1 MEKILEI
8 KKLSGGYDSI
18 QILNGI
24 DLTVYENEFVT
35 IIGPNG
41 CGKSTFIKVI
51 FGIATFYE
59 GKINYKNQDITGMRA
74 DNLVKKGMGYVPQTE
89 NIFPSLTVE
98 ENLQM
103 GGLNL
108 NKIEIEERIEKVYDI
123 FPNIKQ
129 KPYHLAESL
138 SGGERQMLAISRVL
152 ISNPSFIMFD
162 EPTAALSPKFRELII
177 EKISELRNIGITVLI
192 VEQNARLSL
201 GMSDRGYI
209 FSNGKVIHTSKA
221 SNILKDKN
229 IGKYFLGSEKQKN

>member
-74 DNLVKKGMGYVPQTE
+74 DNLVKKGMG
-89 NIFPSLTVE
+89 
-98 ENLQM
+98 
-103 GGLNL
+103 
-108 NKIEIEERIEKVYDI
+108 
-123 FPNIKQ
+123 
-129 KPYHLAESL
+129 
-138 SGGERQMLAISRVL
+138 
-152 ISNPSFIMFD
+152 
-162 EPTAALSPKFRELII
+162 
-177 EKISELRNIGITVLI
+177 
-192 VEQNARLSL
+192 
-201 GMSDRGYI
+201 
-209 FSNGKVIHTSKA
+209 
-221 SNILKDKN
+221 
-229 IGKYFLGSEKQKN
+229 